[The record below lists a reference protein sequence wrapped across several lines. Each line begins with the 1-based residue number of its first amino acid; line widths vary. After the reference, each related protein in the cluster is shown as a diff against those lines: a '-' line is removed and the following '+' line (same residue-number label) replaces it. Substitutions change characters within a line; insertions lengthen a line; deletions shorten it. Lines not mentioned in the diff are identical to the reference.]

1 MIIGS
6 FGGIIPR
13 LAEHMLAIN
22 QATIAHDVNLRNG
35 QLEAWREPCQF
46 GEASSNAKS
55 IYLYG
60 CCLLHWPDLVNCA
73 ELTPDW
79 GRLYITGREGNGL
92 EAIIVNCDCSTEYIK
107 TGVPAPAGPPS
118 ASGPE
123 QCSRDASARSYVY
136 TYVTEWGEESPPSP
150 PSNVIRV
157 NDGDSVTVS
166 GITPVTDPAYHVV
179 AINIYRTA
187 SGFRIPDGKVQEM
200 KTDYQLVAVISPTQT
215 TYSDKVKG
223 VGLGPVLETQYD
235 RPPPMMAGIT
245 SIGDQVRLAGYSCN
259 RIYMSEPFQPHNWPA
274 KYDLTLDYNIVHML
288 NQDQRLFVTT
298 DSIPYIID
306 VSGCDDTKCT
316 PVTSFE
322 LPLPDIGCHYS
333 HGAIMTH
340 HGMIYATPFGI
351 VLIQPNAEWHIL
363 TAKWFG
369 EKEWLKLRP
378 DTIRMAYWEGY
389 LFFATDM
396 ATFLLNINGRPY
408 GDMDGA
414 ELVTLSDKPI
424 DLLVS
429 NTGKLLFLE
438 DGKVWE
444 WDGGIEYRP
453 YIWQSR
459 QITAMSLSGRSE
471 MELSMSRAAI
481 PKSIPYRDVMWWPT
495 AIRLRGAAKATIYDS
510 RGHAFYS
517 QEIANEQPH
526 RLPRHGRHMWYRMR
540 LSGIS
545 QVEFVSLGTSLSSVN
560 AGE

>member
-1 MIIGS
+1 MILGS
-6 FGGIIPR
+6 FGGIVPR
-13 LAEHMLAIN
+13 LAEHMLGLH

-46 GEASSNAKS
+46 GTASRAART

-79 GRLYITGREGNGL
+79 GRLYLTGRNGNGL
-92 EAIIVNCDCSTEYIK
+92 EALIVNCDCSTEYVK
-107 TGVPAPAGPPS
+107 TGVPAPSSAPY

-123 QCSRDASARSYVY
+123 LCSREASARSYVY
-136 TYVTEWGEESPPSP
+136 TYVTEWGEESPPSL
-150 PSNVIRV
+150 PSNVVRV
-157 NDGDSVTVS
+157 NDGDAVTVS
-166 GITPVTDPAYHVV
+166 GIAPVTDPDYHIV

-187 SGFRIPDGKVQEM
+187 SGFRVADGKVQQM
-200 KTDYQLVAVISPTQT
+200 LTDYQLVATISPMQT
-215 TYSDKVKG
+215 SYTDSVKG
-223 VGLGPVLETQYD
+223 VSLGPVLETQYD
-235 RPPPMMAGIT
+235 RPPPMMAGVV
-245 SIGDQVRLAGYSCN
+245 SIGDQVRLAGYACN
-259 RIYMSEPFQPHNWPA
+259 RIYMSEAFQPHNWPA
-274 KYDLTLDYNIVHML
+274 KYDLTLDFNIVHML
-288 NQDQRLFVTT
+288 CQDQRLFVTT

-306 VSGCDDTKCT
+306 VSNCDDTKCT

-340 HGMIYATPFGI
+340 HGMFYATPFGI
-351 VLIQPNAEWHIL
+351 VLIQPNAEWHII
-363 TAKWFG
+363 TSRWFG

-396 ATFLLNINGRPY
+396 ATFLLNINGKPY

-414 ELVTLSDKPI
+414 ELCTLSDRPI
-424 DLLVS
+424 DIITT

-444 WDGGIEYRP
+444 WDGGIKYRP
-453 YIWQSR
+453 YVWQTR
-459 QITAMSLSGRSE
+459 QLTAKNLEGRSE
-471 MELSMSRAAI
+471 LAQRGAV
-481 PKSIPYRDVMWWPT
+481 RDVMWWPT
-495 AIRLRGAAKATIYDS
+495 AVRLRGAAKVTLYDS
-510 RGHAFYS
+510 RGHGYYS
-517 QEIANEQPH
+517 REISNETPH

-540 LSGIS
+540 LESDATT
-545 QVEFVSLGTSLSSVN
+545 EFVSLGTSISTVN
-560 AGE
+560 EGV